1 MAHEL
6 TNDIVD
12 TPAKDRSFWP
22 VLEDFQERHEIST
35 WRDLQQGMYKI
46 LQDQGY
52 QKYGPSVVLKMEH
65 EKGLMIFVWVPSSLA
80 YALQNRI
87 ERPDYFLNFRMRRS
101 EETVIS
107 IMLSSWPND
116 KQKVFC
122 DLECKTS
129 SIKCKQTIMI
139 STKNSWFQMLL
150 IRTCSERGN
159 FTFFFPEL
167 FFYIAADVFGNL
179 FNVSACQFGPHSFF

>member
-1 MAHEL
+1 MFLILFRNILCPQQMFPSAG
-6 TNDIVD
+6 
-12 TPAKDRSFWP
+12 K
-22 VLEDFQERHEIST
+22 RHEQQCFRNNVSSFAST
-35 WRDLQQGMYKI
+35 
-46 LQDQGY
+46 
-52 QKYGPSVVLKMEH
+52 
-65 EKGLMIFVWVPSSLA
+65 LMIFVWVPSSLA
-80 YALQNRI
+80 YALQNRV

-139 STKNSWFQMLL
+139 SIKNSWFQILL

-159 FTFFFPEL
+159 FTFFSEL
-167 FFYIAADVFGNL
+167 FFYIAADVFRNL
-179 FNVSACQFGPHSFF
+179 FNVSTCQFGLHSFF